1 MNWNKRIC
9 PQLFFGKNMRA
20 KRKTE
25 NTYLGQNLENDYQCT
40 QKQKR
45 IKSSFE
51 VHRIEG
57 RKKFQFRI

>member
-1 MNWNKRIC
+1 MS
-9 PQLFFGKNMRA
+9 A

-25 NTYLGQNLENDYQCT
+25 NTYLGQNLKNDYRCT

-51 VHRIEG
+51 VHRRE
-57 RKKFQFRI
+57 KKVSVQNLKWKL